1 MGDFFQIGKKEV
13 PGNLWRD
20 PCVGGGTEES
30 PGEALFGGLKGGDLA
45 PGRWR

>member
-1 MGDFFQIGKKEV
+1 MEV

-30 PGEALFGGLKGGDLA
+30 PGEAFFGGLKGEA
-45 PGRWR
+45 PGGAVASGRWR